1 MLKVFFW
8 FLFLNLIVRV
18 KKKVSEL
25 QPTQTLE
32 FILDNLSKTSDTVK
46 EFIYLKKEKD
56 MKANCLMEKERG
68 KASIITIMVMFTK
81 ENETMIIEMGMEYKP
96 NYVICFVV

>member
-1 MLKVFFW
+1 
-8 FLFLNLIVRV
+8 
-18 KKKVSEL
+18 
-25 QPTQTLE
+25 
-32 FILDNLSKTSDTVK
+32 
-46 EFIYLKKEKD
+46 